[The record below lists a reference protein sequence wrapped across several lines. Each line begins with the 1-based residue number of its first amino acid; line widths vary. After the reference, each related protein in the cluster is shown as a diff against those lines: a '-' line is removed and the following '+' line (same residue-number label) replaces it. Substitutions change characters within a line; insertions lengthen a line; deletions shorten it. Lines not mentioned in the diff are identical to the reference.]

1 MRILAI
7 YFELLLFISS
17 ELIINST
24 LSLFVDD
31 QAFDG
36 SSVGMKNTIAS
47 LSAFFFS
54 CSFKLVLITLVQ
66 YSFSFNPVFSHVVRW
81 G

>member
-1 MRILAI
+1 MQSKKFKGVSERASPFFFFFFQRLLPITILAI
-7 YFELLLFISS
+7 YFELMLFISS

-47 LSAFFFS
+47 L
-54 CSFKLVLITLVQ
+54 
-66 YSFSFNPVFSHVVRW
+66 
-81 G
+81 

>member
-7 YFELLLFISS
+7 YFEPMPFISS

-24 LSLFVDD
+24 LSLFIDD

-47 LSAFFFS
+47 L
-54 CSFKLVLITLVQ
+54 
-66 YSFSFNPVFSHVVRW
+66 
-81 G
+81 

>member
-1 MRILAI
+1 MQSKKFKGVSERASPFFFFFFPTLTS
-7 YFELLLFISS
+7 YENLSELMLFISS

-36 SSVGMKNTIAS
+36 SSVGMKNMIAS
-47 LSAFFFS
+47 L
-54 CSFKLVLITLVQ
+54 
-66 YSFSFNPVFSHVVRW
+66 
-81 G
+81 